1 MSNGLI
7 YSANILDPDNWK
19 IPLDP
24 LHFRNV
30 QMILTINQLSGSQR
44 LSG

>member
-24 LHFRNV
+24 YIFA
-30 QMILTINQLSGSQR
+30 MYK
-44 LSG
+44 

>member
-7 YSANILDPDNWK
+7 YSTKTLDPDNWK

-30 QMILTINQLSGSQR
+30 QMILTIIQLSGLDQ

>member
-24 LHFRNV
+24 RNFRNEYW
-30 QMILTINQLSGSQR
+30 ILTIIQLSGSQR